1 MIGPSAVIKTARGE
15 SVCANTWVNNANI
28 VKPNNRN
35 LVHLILRLYANK
47 KDSLSAVFEKLEQ
60 AFQILLC
67 PFVFWVGKDFVRRT
81 GFCHF
86 AEVHINDMVSETFC
100 LTQGMC
106 HNDDSVVFL

>member
-15 SVCANTWVNNANI
+15 SVCANTCVNNANI

-67 PFVFWVGKDFVRRT
+67 PFVFGVGEHFVCRT

-86 AEVHINDMVSETFC
+86 TKIHINDMVSEALC
-100 LTQGMC
+100 LTQGVR
-106 HNDDSVVFL
+106 HNDDGVVFL